1 MVKTKFETIQE
12 REDHFNSRKIERD
25 EAIEI
30 AFRELKGRES
40 IYSVKEN
47 LLQIIQEA
55 IDTIILWSDTKNEY
69 DLIQNSLYE
78 LSSLRDLINNKETLW
93 QWRD

>member
-1 MVKTKFETIQE
+1 MKFDTVQE
-12 REDHFNSRKIERD
+12 HTDYFNARKIERD

-30 AFRELKGRES
+30 AFRELKGREG

-55 IDTIILWSDTKNEY
+55 IDTIILWSDPKHEFE
-69 DLIQNSLYE
+69 LVQNSLYE
-78 LSSLRDLINNKETLW
+78 LSSLRDIINNKETLW
-93 QWRD
+93 GWRD